1 MKTECFKMPLIR
13 QHSIVDYLRV
23 AIIAAIVL
31 VTIFILRMLGNR
43 ADDGKKK
50 IQEHKRVPFVTD
62 V

>member
-1 MKTECFKMPLIR
+1 MKTESIKLPLIR

-43 ADDGKKK
+43 ADDDKKK
-50 IQEHKRVPFVTD
+50 IQERNGATFF
-62 V
+62 